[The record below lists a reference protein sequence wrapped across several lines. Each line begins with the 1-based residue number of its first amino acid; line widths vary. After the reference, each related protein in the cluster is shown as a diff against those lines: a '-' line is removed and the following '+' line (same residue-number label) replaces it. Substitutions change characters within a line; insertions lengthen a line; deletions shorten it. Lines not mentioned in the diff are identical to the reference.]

1 MHILCPCLMTIQV
14 YTLTITFHND
24 PRARDFQNFDLRH
37 AEMKK
42 KKKGGMLDELSKVK
56 QPIH

>member
-1 MHILCPCLMTIQV
+1 MHILCSCLMTIQV
-14 YTLTITFHND
+14 YTYTITFHND

-42 KKKGGMLDELSKVK
+42 KKKEGC
-56 QPIH
+56 